1 MDKAD
6 QCLGL
11 SKLASLS
18 YTPKHM
24 SELEQM
30 ENDQL
35 VEQWAYGRAENTKRG
50 YRAEAARLFHFLP
63 GKNISDI
70 KLKDLQN
77 FAESLKVLPAATVAR
92 RLYAIRSLFKFAWRL
107 GVIERDLAQLL
118 IIPMV
123 KNTLAERIIPEEEAL
138 RMIEF
143 EKDPRDIAILRLL
156 YGGGLRVSEVAQ
168 LRWRDLAPR
177 KVKGQQAGQVTVFGK
192 GGRTRAILVS
202 PTTWEAIQALKGS
215 DNRRIPKEVGPDDPV
230 FVSRNGGHLNVSS
243 IYRMVTSA
251 AFRAGLEE
259 KVSPHWLRHAHA
271 SHALDNGAPIHLVQ
285 YTLGHSNVATTSKY
299 LHVRPEDSSSRFLL
313 V

>member
-1 MDKAD
+1 M
-6 QCLGL
+6 
-11 SKLASLS
+11 
-18 YTPKHM
+18 
-24 SELEQM
+24 
-30 ENDQL
+30 
-35 VEQWAYGRAENTKRG
+35 
-50 YRAEAARLFHFLP
+50 
-63 GKNISDI
+63 
-70 KLKDLQN
+70 
-77 FAESLKVLPAATVAR
+77 
-92 RLYAIRSLFKFAWRL
+92 
-107 GVIERDLAQLL
+107 IERDLAQLL

-138 RMIEF
+138 RMIEL
-143 EKDPRDIAILRLL
+143 ETDPRDIAILRLL

-168 LRWRDLAPR
+168 LRWRDLSPR

-192 GGRTRAILVS
+192 GGKTRAILVS
-202 PTTWEAIQALKGS
+202 PTTWEAIQALAGGEHCVGP
-215 DNRRIPKEVGPDDPV
+215 NRRPDRRTPESVEPDDPV

-243 IYRMVTSA
+243 IYRMVTGA
-251 AFRAGLEE
+251 AFKAGLEE